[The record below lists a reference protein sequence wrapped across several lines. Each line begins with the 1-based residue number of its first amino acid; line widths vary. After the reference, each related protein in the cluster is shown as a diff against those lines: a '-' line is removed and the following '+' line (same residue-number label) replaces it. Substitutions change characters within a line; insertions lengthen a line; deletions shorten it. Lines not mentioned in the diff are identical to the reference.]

1 MQLKTFLVRLS
12 VAGAKGG
19 GEESSRRVWRRVS
32 DVMSFS
38 PHDDIS
44 ARGSGDF
51 YLSCFPPPELRVS
64 VPDF

>member
-1 MQLKTFLVRLS
+1 MQLKTFLVWLS

-19 GEESSRRVWRRVS
+19 GEESSRGVGEES

-51 YLSCFPPPELRVS
+51 TLALA
-64 VPDF
+64 